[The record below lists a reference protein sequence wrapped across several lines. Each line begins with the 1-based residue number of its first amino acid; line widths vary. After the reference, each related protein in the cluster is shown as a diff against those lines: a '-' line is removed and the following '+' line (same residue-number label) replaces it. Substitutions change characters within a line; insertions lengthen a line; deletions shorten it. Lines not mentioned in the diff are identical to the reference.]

1 MLNFDQFKSKN
12 IGIYGLGI
20 TGSSIAETLNYNGA
34 NVYAWDDNPSIR
46 KKFTKKKLILKEI
59 EEWPW
64 SNLYSFFP
72 SPGIDLKKKK
82 KLKNL
87 IKKNTKIYNDITLF
101 EMARGKDFHKGTMI
115 AITGTNGKTSTASII
130 YEILKK
136 EGFDVRLAGNIGK
149 PILKLK
155 KGNKNTIYIIE
166 ISSFQLEIDTKL
178 KPEIA
183 VLLNISEDHL
193 DRHSNMTE
201 YRDIKSN
208 IFKNQDKNDY
218 SIISVDDKYSK
229 YIADKNLNSKK
240 ILFTKSDLPLGMNLS
255 YNFEAIEKVLEI
267 FDIEKGVIRK
277 RINEFR
283 GLKHRMELVYD
294 DGSIKFIN
302 DSKATNVSAVNLAI
316 DTFKDIFWI
325 GGGYSKSN
333 DLSNLNLSSREIKG
347 VFLIGS
353 SANEIKKLSPKEKKP
368 SIYKNLSDAT
378 KAAYKAARKNK
389 KGSIL
394 LSPGC
399 SSHDQFKNYEDRG
412 SFFVQIIS
420 SLTSKSE

>member
-201 YRDIKSN
+201 YRNIKSN

>member
-20 TGSSIAETLNYNGA
+20 TGSSIADTLNYNGA

>member
-20 TGSSIAETLNYNGA
+20 TGSSIADTLNYNGA

-255 YNFEAIEKVLEI
+255 YNFQAIEKVLEI

>member
-316 DTFKDIFWI
+316 DSFRDIFWI

-333 DLSNLNLSSREIKG
+333 DLSKLNLSSREIKG

>member
-255 YNFEAIEKVLEI
+255 YNFQAIEKVLEI

>member
-201 YRDIKSN
+201 YRNIKSN

-255 YNFEAIEKVLEI
+255 YNFQAIEKVLEI